1 MFFLLLDVFLYKLV
15 KAVLRSSCC
24 RRMRSLCL
32 WFFLIINYASN
43 MRFEHVSTFYRL
55 ARLIIQWMESI
66 YILIRNYVIIDQ
78 AMSMQF
84 ILRGLPYPQ
93 QFICN
98 PILSWIHS
106 EVQLSFCRQLQ
117 RLPFAKRNTLKI
129 FFCWFFF

>member
-1 MFFLLLDVFLYKLV
+1 
-15 KAVLRSSCC
+15 
-24 RRMRSLCL
+24 
-32 WFFLIINYASN
+32 

-66 YILIRNYVIIDQ
+66 HILIRNNVVIDQ
-78 AMSMQF
+78 AMSMQL

-129 FFCWFFF
+129 FFCWFFFLLNFLLALYFCIFLLWFLSWPWSSALILFLFLLLTESKHESS